1 MATMRKTITIIYLLL
16 ISSYCYSQSGDL
28 QVTYMRNLDFQQLIP
43 GVKKTITETSP
54 GSGKFTINGNGN
66 RMTVSVSFNIS
77 RAISSGATELPVVFT
92 ATQSINPNDSQPGT
106 PFDPYSGTTLIFD
119 DKTREYY
126 IKIGGTVNPPLTQK
140 AGDYNTSIII
150 ILTTVSN

>member
-1 MATMRKTITIIYLLL
+1 MRITITIIYLIL

-43 GVKKTITETSP
+43 GVKKTITETNP
-54 GSGKFTINGNGN
+54 GAGKFIINGNGN

-77 RAISSGATELPVVFT
+77 RDISSGINALPVTYT
-92 ATQSINPNDSQPGT
+92 ATQSINPNDNQPGI

-126 IKIGGTVNPPLTQK
+126 IKIGGTVNPPAVQK
-140 AGDYNTSIII
+140 AGDYNTPIII